1 VKKYIPG
8 IVIGF
13 VAAVFFGFVMR
24 IVFPE
29 GSASIWYGAFFGV
42 FVAYIFANLAGNR
55 KIPAAS
61 EAEKQAVL
69 QLRPPPG
76 KALLVVF
83 REGFVAK
90 RAGLN
95 LFLDG
100 RSFAQLTSP
109 RFTSVIIPPGAHNLS
124 CGFAGLAGPQSQ
136 KGSYDFQA
144 PADGFVAVRIGA
156 RIGAIQGVMSLK
168 PVEDAQALR
177 AKLAGMP
184 MLKPDVPEI
193 YAAEF

>member
-1 VKKYIPG
+1 MKKYIPG

-13 VAAVFFGFVMR
+13 VAAVIFGFLMR
-24 IVFPE
+24 LVFPE
-29 GSASIWYGAFFGV
+29 GTASVWYGAFFGV

-55 KIPAAS
+55 KIPPAS

-69 QLRPPPG
+69 QLQPPPG

-90 RAGLN
+90 LAGLN

-100 RSFAQLTSP
+100 KPFAQLTSP
-109 RFTSVIIPPGAHNLS
+109 KFTSVVIAPGAHNLR
-124 CGFAGLAGPQSQ
+124 CGFGGLAGPQSQ

-144 PADGFVAVRIGA
+144 TADGFVAVRIGA

-168 PVEDAQALR
+168 AVDDAQAVR

-184 MLKPDVPEI
+184 MVKADV
-193 YAAEF
+193 AEL

>member
-1 VKKYIPG
+1 MKQYIPG

-13 VAAVFFGFVMR
+13 VAAVIFGFLMR

-29 GSASIWYGAFFGV
+29 GTASVWYGAFFGV

-61 EAEKQAVL
+61 EAEKQAAL

-83 REGFVAK
+83 REGFVA
-90 RAGLN
+90 RLAGLN

-100 RSFAQLTSP
+100 KPFAQLTSP
-109 RFTSVIIPPGAHNLS
+109 KFTSVVIAPGPHNLS

-136 KGSYDFQA
+136 KGSFDFQA
-144 PADGFVAVRIGA
+144 LADGFVAVRIGA
-156 RIGAIQGVMSLK
+156 RVGAIQGVMSLK
-168 PVEDAQALR
+168 PVEDAPALR
-177 AKLAGMP
+177 TKLAGMP
-184 MLKPDVPEI
+184 MVKADV
-193 YAAEF
+193 AEL

>member
-1 VKKYIPG
+1 MKQYIPG

-13 VAAVFFGFVMR
+13 VAAVIFGFLMR

-29 GSASIWYGAFFGV
+29 GTASVWYGAFFGV

-55 KIPAAS
+55 KIPSAS
-61 EAEKQAVL
+61 DAEKQAAL
-69 QLRPPPG
+69 QLTPPPG
-76 KALLVVF
+76 KTLLVVF
-83 REGFVAK
+83 REGFVA
-90 RAGLN
+90 RLAGLN
-95 LFLDG
+95 LFVDG
-100 RSFAQLTSP
+100 KPFAQLTSP
-109 RFTSVIIPPGAHNLS
+109 KFTCVVIAPGAHNLS

-144 PADGFVAVRIGA
+144 IADGFVAVRIGA
-156 RIGAIQGVMSLK
+156 RVGAIQGVMSLR

-184 MLKPDVPEI
+184 MAKADV
-193 YAAEF
+193 AEL

>member
-1 VKKYIPG
+1 VTKYIPG
-8 IVIGF
+8 IVAGF
-13 VAAVFFGFVMR
+13 VAAVIFGFLMR
-24 IVFPE
+24 FVFPE
-29 GSASIWYGAFFGV
+29 GMASVWYGAFFGV

-69 QLRPPPG
+69 QLQPPPG
-76 KALLVVF
+76 KVLLVVF

-90 RAGLN
+90 LAGLN

-100 RSFAQLTSP
+100 KPFAQLTSP
-109 RFTSVIIPPGAHNLS
+109 KFTSVVIPPGAHNLS
-124 CGFAGLAGPQSQ
+124 CGFGGLAGPQSQ

-144 PADGFVAVRIGA
+144 SADSFVAVRIGA

-168 PVEDAQALR
+168 PVDDAQALR

-184 MLKPDVPEI
+184 MVKADV
-193 YAAEF
+193 AEV

>member
-1 VKKYIPG
+1 MKKYIPG

-13 VAAVFFGFVMR
+13 VAAVLFGFLMR
-24 IVFPE
+24 FVFPE
-29 GSASIWYGAFFGV
+29 GTASVWYGAFFGV

-55 KIPAAS
+55 KIPSAS

-69 QLRPPPG
+69 QLRPPAG
-76 KALLVVF
+76 KVLLVVF

-90 RAGLN
+90 LAGLN

-100 RSFAQLTSP
+100 KPFAQLTSP
-109 RFTSVIIPPGAHNLS
+109 KFTSVVVPPGAHNLS
-124 CGFAGLAGPQSQ
+124 CGFGGLAGPQSQ

-144 PADGFVAVRIGA
+144 TADSFVAVRIGA

-184 MLKPDVPEI
+184 MVKADV
-193 YAAEF
+193 AEL